1 MTMVAHVGL
10 EGEMGT
16 FGGDGNVLYLNLG
29 GCYTDV
35 YTFKTH

>member
-1 MTMVAHVGL
+1 MTMAACGGL
-10 EGEMGT
+10 EGETGT
-16 FGGDGNVLYLNLG
+16 FGGVGNVLYLNLG